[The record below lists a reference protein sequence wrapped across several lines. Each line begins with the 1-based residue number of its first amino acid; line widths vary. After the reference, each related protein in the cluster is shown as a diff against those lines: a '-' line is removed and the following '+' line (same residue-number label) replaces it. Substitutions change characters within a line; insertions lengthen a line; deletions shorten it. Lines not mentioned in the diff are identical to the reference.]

1 MKFNQKGVLVVV
13 DVFLLASQ
21 TARVQLELPLMNS
34 VRCLHY
40 CTEGES
46 HGRRSPPLH
55 ILSRIITSSQ
65 GGLRYGSHH
74 VSKKLTGN
82 IWQAVNTRLEMAD
95 FVL

>member
-46 HGRRSPPLH
+46 HDPL
-55 ILSRIITSSQ
+55 RCTSCL
-65 GGLRYGSHH
+65 G
-74 VSKKLTGN
+74 
-82 IWQAVNTRLEMAD
+82 
-95 FVL
+95 